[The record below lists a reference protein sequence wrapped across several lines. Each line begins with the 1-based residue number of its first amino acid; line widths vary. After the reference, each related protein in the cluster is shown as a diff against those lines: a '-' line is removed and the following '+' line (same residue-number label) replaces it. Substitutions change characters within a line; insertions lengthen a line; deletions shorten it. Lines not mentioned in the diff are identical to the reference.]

1 MEGGDIWNI
10 RGTLPTGNSYEDGE
24 TGPQAKERGW
34 PQEAEDGPQL
44 KVLQWKETKYC
55 QPNKQG
61 NECFLGPIRKGH
73 SSSNTLT
80 LAQWTRVG
88 FLALKKLRVIDL
100 CCMSC
105 LLLFVM
111 EAVENKYIDHWKSF
125 SLCLG
130 VTPKKEQTFVS
141 GFLLGCK
148 MNYTW
153 PNLWFNFCSSE
164 KEGKNQSAWSETGG
178 FVLTVASI
186 WTPEHIAHSPSY
198 LIFHFC

>member
-1 MEGGDIWNI
+1 MKMEKQGHKPRNVGDLRKLRTALNWRSYNGKKLNSVNQISKEMNASLDPSE
-10 RGTLPTGNSYEDGE
+10 RSTALPT
-24 TGPQAKERGW
+24 PW
-34 PQEAEDGPQL
+34 L
-44 KVLQWKETKYC
+44 
-55 QPNKQG
+55 
-61 NECFLGPIRKGH
+61 
-73 SSSNTLT
+73 SSSVNPC
-80 LAQWTRVG
+80 WISG
-88 FLALKKLRVIDL
+88 LKNLRVIDL

-141 GFLLGCK
+141 GFLLGGK

-178 FVLTVASI
+178 LVLTVASI